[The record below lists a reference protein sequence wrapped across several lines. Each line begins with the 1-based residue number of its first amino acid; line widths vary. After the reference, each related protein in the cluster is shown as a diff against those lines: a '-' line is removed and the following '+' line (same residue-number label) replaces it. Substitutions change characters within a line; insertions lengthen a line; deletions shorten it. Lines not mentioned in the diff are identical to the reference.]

1 MLMSAVSAPSGM
13 LHGRGHVAKTR
24 TSRQNRRK
32 DTFKYFNAEKYVVN
46 SAPFR
51 ALFGEMAQYVVKL
64 SHFWLV
70 FGLNCY
76 LCLNIKD
83 IKRHFI
89 MSEKYK
95 LPSYFRQKYQL
106 IATVTF
112 TAFFSLVFMLVSIPF
127 SHNVWFELGASE
139 AFLFTAAFFVIGLFV
154 IIFSKRLMY
163 ATRMHDMNYLQYVLW
178 NIGEVVVICLLY
190 AAFSV
195 KGDSLGI
202 IELYDSSFVDIFLN
216 AFVYCFVSLIIPY
229 IIAGMYF
236 AIIDKNNTI
245 RLMNYA
251 NVVSDEPILPKDEK
265 KITLF
270 DNSGVL
276 KMQLSL
282 SSLYYI
288 ESDDNYIIVWY
299 TDSKGDMKRYM
310 LRCRLKTVEESFMG
324 SSLIRCHRKY
334 IVNMDK
340 VKVLRKEKDGYELE
354 IDNDVIPPIAITRTY
369 ADNVLRYLK
378 SEETGK
384 PQPGKD

>member
-1 MLMSAVSAPSGM
+1 
-13 LHGRGHVAKTR
+13 
-24 TSRQNRRK
+24 
-32 DTFKYFNAEKYVVN
+32 
-46 SAPFR
+46 
-51 ALFGEMAQYVVKL
+51 
-64 SHFWLV
+64 
-70 FGLNCY
+70 
-76 LCLNIKD
+76 
-83 IKRHFI
+83 

-127 SHNVWFELGASE
+127 SHNVWFAIGASE
-139 AFLFTAAFFVIGLFV
+139 AFLFTAAFFIIGLF
-154 IIFSKRLMY
+154 IIILSKRLMY
-163 ATRMHDMNYLQYVLW
+163 ATRMEDMNYLQFVLW
-178 NIGEVVVICLLY
+178 DLAEVVVICLLY
-190 AAFSV
+190 TLFSI
-195 KGDSLGI
+195 KGDTLGI
-202 IELYDSSFVDIFLN
+202 IRLEDTSFTHIFLN
-216 AFVYCFVSLIIPY
+216 AFLYCFVSLIIPY

-251 NVVSDEPILPKDEK
+251 NVVSDEQILPKDEQ

-276 KMQLSL
+276 KMSLRL

-299 TDSKGDMKRYM
+299 TDSKGEMKRYM

-340 VKVLRKEKDGYELE
+340 VKVLRKEKDGYELDL
-354 IDNDVIPPIAITRTY
+354 DNDAIPPISITRTY
-369 ADNVLRYLK
+369 AENVLKYLK
-378 SEETGK
+378 
-384 PQPGKD
+384 KDAGNKNPEQS

>member
-1 MLMSAVSAPSGM
+1 
-13 LHGRGHVAKTR
+13 
-24 TSRQNRRK
+24 
-32 DTFKYFNAEKYVVN
+32 
-46 SAPFR
+46 
-51 ALFGEMAQYVVKL
+51 
-64 SHFWLV
+64 
-70 FGLNCY
+70 
-76 LCLNIKD
+76 
-83 IKRHFI
+83 

-299 TDSKGDMKRYM
+299 TDSKGEMKRYM

-378 SEETGK
+378 SEDAVK
-384 PQPGKD
+384 PQPSGKD